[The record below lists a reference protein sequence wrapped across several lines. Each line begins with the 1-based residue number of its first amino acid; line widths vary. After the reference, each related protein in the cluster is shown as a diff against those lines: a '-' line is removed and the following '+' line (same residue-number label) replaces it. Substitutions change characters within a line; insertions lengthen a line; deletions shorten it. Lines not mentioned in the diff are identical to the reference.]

1 MLQAIVEILLSL
13 LAVFGLLCLSWLLFG
28 RLLSPASWSAPAYA
42 VVPARGDGAGL
53 EQTVKGLLWLRAGHL
68 ARFTLVI
75 ADAGLDSEGRRLA
88 RLLADREPGVLLCPL
103 AALPDRLTEG

>member
-42 VVPARGDGAGL
+42 VVPARGDVAGL

-68 ARFTLVI
+68 ELFTLVI

>member
-1 MLQAIVEILLSL
+1 MNLEALKLLRERRS
-13 LAVFGLLCLSWLLFG
+13 CRS
-28 RLLSPASWSAPAYA
+28 YKN
-42 VVPARGDGAGL
+42 
-53 EQTVKGLLWLRAGHL
+53 EQ
-68 ARFTLVI
+68 I

>member
-28 RLLSPASWSAPAYA
+28 RLLSPRPGPPRPMPWCLPGGWS
-42 VVPARGDGAGL
+42 RSGTDGEG
-53 EQTVKGLLWLRAGHL
+53 TLWLRAGHL
-68 ARFTLVI
+68 ERFTLVI

-88 RLLADREPGVLLCPL
+88 RLLADREPGCSCARWPRCP
-103 AALPDRLTEG
+103 TG

>member
-1 MLQAIVEILLSL
+1 M
-13 LAVFGLLCLSWLLFG
+13 
-28 RLLSPASWSAPAYA
+28 
-42 VVPARGDGAGL
+42 
-53 EQTVKGLLWLRAGHL
+53 WLRAGHL
-68 ARFTLVI
+68 ERFTLVI

>member
-68 ARFTLVI
+68 ERF
-75 ADAGLDSEGRRLA
+75 RLA

>member
-53 EQTVKGLLWLRAGHL
+53 EQTV
-68 ARFTLVI
+68 
-75 ADAGLDSEGRRLA
+75 
-88 RLLADREPGVLLCPL
+88 
-103 AALPDRLTEG
+103 

>member
-28 RLLSPASWSAPAYA
+28 RLLSPASCPPRPMPWCLPGGWSRSGADGEGTFVAP
-42 VVPARGDGAGL
+42 
-53 EQTVKGLLWLRAGHL
+53 AGHL
-68 ARFTLVI
+68 ERFTLVI